1 VTTADVVMLATALA
15 IVLLWGVGWYRQR
28 SQSWATR
35 RYLSALV
42 SVLVIFACV
51 FGLVHYAWRIG

>member
-1 VTTADVVMLATALA
+1 MLVTALA
-15 IVLLWGVGWYRQR
+15 IVALWGVGWYRQR

-42 SVLVIFACV
+42 SVLVIFLCA
-51 FGLVHYAWRIG
+51 FGLIHYVWRTG

>member
-1 VTTADVVMLATALA
+1 MLVTALA
-15 IVLLWGVGWYRQR
+15 IVALWGVGWYRQR

-42 SVLVIFACV
+42 SVLVIFACA
-51 FGLVHYAWRIG
+51 FSLVHYVFHVG